1 MDEQQRLIIEELK
14 QMWYTTN
21 EAIEELA
28 ENGKK
33 VSKASFLRAISEVDF
48 DKDIGL
54 VGKPL
59 TKKEKSGGKGRP
71 STLYN
76 HAAVEA
82 VRTFALSDTYKKI
95 QDEPIDLF
103 VNDEW
108 KKEIT
113 VDLKGYLT
121 SNYKDEIINGAG
133 ITDITEYVNE
143 LVNRVVIKNYY
154 SLIGQNTLLIHRN
167 KELERTKERLIAES
181 SAIEA
186 RAGELQQIASF
197 IKQHSKSTDDLMIN
211 RTDAYFE
218 QLVGLNKRLDEIAKW
233 TKPTSINSESNL

>member
-1 MDEQQRLIIEELK
+1 MDEQQRKIIEELK
-14 QMWYTTN
+14 QTWYTTN

-33 VSKASFLRAISEVDF
+33 ISKASFLRAISEVDF

-71 STLYN
+71 FTLYN

-95 QDEPIDLF
+95 QEEPIEFF

-113 VDLKGYLT
+113 VSLEGYLT
-121 SNYKDEIINGAG
+121 NNYKDEKINSAG
-133 ITDITEYVNE
+133 IIDITKYVNE
-143 LVNRVVIKNYY
+143 LVDKVVIKNYY
-154 SLIGQNTLLIHRN
+154 SLIGQNKFLLHRN
-167 KELERTKERLIAES
+167 KELERTKERLIKES

-186 RAGELQQIASF
+186 RAGEL
-197 IKQHSKSTDDLMIN
+197 
-211 RTDAYFE
+211 
-218 QLVGLNKRLDEIAKW
+218 
-233 TKPTSINSESNL
+233 

>member
-1 MDEQQRLIIEELK
+1 MDEQQRKIIEELK
-14 QMWYTTN
+14 QTWYTTN

-48 DKDIGL
+48 DKEIGF
-54 VGKPL
+54 VGKPK
-59 TKKEKSGGKGRP
+59 TKNEKTGGKGRP
-71 STLYN
+71 LTLYN

-82 VRTFALSDTYKKI
+82 VRTFALSDTHKKI
-95 QDEPIDLF
+95 QEEPIDLF

-113 VDLKGYLT
+113 ADLKGYLT
-121 SNYKDEIINGAG
+121 SNYKDEKINGAG
-133 ITDITEYVNE
+133 IIDITEYVNE
-143 LVNRVVIKNYY
+143 LVDKVVIKNYY
-154 SLIGQNTLLIHRN
+154 SLIGQNKFLVHRN

-186 RAGELQQIASF
+186 RAGELQQMAGF
-197 IKQHSKSTDDLMIN
+197 IKQHSKSTDDLLIN

-218 QLVGLNKRLDEIAKW
+218 QLMGLNKKLDKIL
-233 TKPTSINSESNL
+233 NNLEKIKKEKN

>member
-1 MDEQQRLIIEELK
+1 
-14 QMWYTTN
+14 
-21 EAIEELA
+21 LA

-33 VSKASFLRAISEVDF
+33 ISEASFLRAMSEVDF
-48 DKDIGL
+48 DKEVGF
-54 VGKPL
+54 VGKPK
-59 TKKEKSGGKGRP
+59 TKKEKTGGRGRP

-82 VRTFALSDTYKKI
+82 VRTFALSDMHKKV
-95 QDEPIDLF
+95 QEEPIDFF

-113 VDLKGYLT
+113 VSLEGYLT
-121 SNYKDEIINGAG
+121 RNYKDEKIDGAG
-133 ITDITEYVNE
+133 IADITEYVNE
-143 LVNRVVIKNYY
+143 LVNKIVIKNYY
-154 SLIGQNTLLIHRN
+154 SLVDQNKLLVHRN

-186 RAGELQQIASF
+186 RASELRQIADF
-197 IKQHSKSTDDLMIN
+197 IKQHSKSTDDLLIN

-218 QLVGLNKRLDEIAKW
+218 QLVGLNKRLEELDGDLKCIK
-233 TKPTSINSESNL
+233 INI

>member
-1 MDEQQRLIIEELK
+1 MDEQQRRIIEELK
-14 QMWYTTN
+14 QTWYTTN

-33 VSKASFLRAISEVDF
+33 ISKASFLRAISEVDF

-95 QDEPIDLF
+95 QDEPIDFF

-113 VDLKGYLT
+113 VCLEGYLT
-121 SNYKDEIINGAG
+121 KNYKDEKIDGAG
-133 ITDITEYVNE
+133 IADITEYVNE
-143 LVNRVVIKNYY
+143 LVDKAVIKNYY
-154 SLIGQNTLLIHRN
+154 SLIGQNKFLIHRN
-167 KELERTKERLIAES
+167 KELERAKERLIVES
-181 SAIEA
+181 SAVEA
-186 RAGELQQIASF
+186 RAGELQQIANF
-197 IKQHSKSTDDLMIN
+197 IKQHSKSTDDLLIN

-218 QLVGLNKRLDEIAKW
+218 QLVGLNKKLDEIIVSLED
-233 TKPTSINSESNL
+233 TKNEG

>member
-1 MDEQQRLIIEELK
+1 MDEQQRKIIEELK

-28 ENGKK
+28 ESGKEI
-33 VSKASFLRAISEVDF
+33 SETSFLRAMSEVDF
-48 DKDIGL
+48 DKEVGF
-54 VGKPL
+54 VGKPK
-59 TKKEKSGGKGRP
+59 TKREKTGGRGRP

-95 QDEPIDLF
+95 QEEPIDFF

-121 SNYKDEIINGAG
+121 SNYKDEKINGAG
-133 ITDITEYVNE
+133 IADITDYVNE
-143 LVNRVVIKNYY
+143 LVNKIVIKNYY
-154 SLIGQNTLLIHRN
+154 SLIGQNKLLIHRN

-186 RAGELQQIASF
+186 RAGELQQIVSF
-197 IKQHSKSTDDLMIN
+197 IKQHSKSTDDLLIN

-218 QLVGLNKRLDEIAKW
+218 QLVELNKRLDELDEDLKCIK
-233 TKPTSINSESNL
+233 INI

>member
-1 MDEQQRLIIEELK
+1 MDEQQRRIIEELK
-14 QMWYTTN
+14 QTWYTTN
-21 EAIEELA
+21 EAIEELS

-33 VSKASFLRAISEVDF
+33 ISKASFLRAISEVDF
-48 DKDIGL
+48 DKEIGF
-54 VGKPL
+54 VGKPK
-59 TKKEKSGGKGRP
+59 TKNEKTGGKGRP
-71 STLYN
+71 LTLYN

-95 QDEPIDLF
+95 QEEPIDFF

-113 VDLKGYLT
+113 VSLKGYLI
-121 SNYKDEIINGAG
+121 SNYEDEKINGAG

-154 SLIGQNTLLIHRN
+154 SLIGQNKFLVHRN
-167 KELERTKERLIAES
+167 KELEGTKERLIAES

-186 RAGELQQIASF
+186 RAGELHQIANF
-197 IKQHSKSTDDLMIN
+197 IKQHSKSTDKLLIN

-218 QLVGLNKRLDEIAKW
+218 QLLILNKKLDDRKIRYK
-233 TKPTSINSESNL
+233 